1 MPGAE
6 GEAPRL
12 LLDTCAMIWVA
23 EGAPMNAQAL
33 ALLEKAE
40 REKQKVFV
48 SPISAWEIGL
58 LMARGRIV
66 STRSPETWFAEFTA
80 HPAVAL
86 APMPPEVL
94 IASSWLPGA
103 PPPDPADRIIIA
115 TARHYGLAVMTRDSR
130 ILDYAAEGHVQA
142 VKC

>member
-1 MPGAE
+1 MPGVE

-23 EGAPMNAQAL
+23 ESAPMREEAL
-33 ALLEKAE
+33 VLLEKAQK
-40 REKQKVFV
+40 EKQKVFV

-66 STRSPETWFAEFTA
+66 STRSPQAWFAEFTS
-80 HPAVAL
+80 HPAVTL

-103 PPPDPADRIIIA
+103 PPSDPADRIIIA
-115 TARHYGLAVMTRDSR
+115 TARHYGLSIITRDTR
-130 ILDYAAEGHVQA
+130 ILDYAKEGYVQA

>member
-1 MPGAE
+1 MPE
-6 GEAPRL
+6 DNGEAPRP

-23 EGAPMNAQAL
+23 EGAPLREEAR

-40 REKQKVFV
+40 TGGGEIWV

-66 STRSPETWFAEFTA
+66 STRSPSAWFAEFTA
-80 HPAVAL
+80 HPSVAL

-115 TARHYGLAVMTRDSR
+115 TARQYGLSIMTRDAR
-130 ILDYAAEGHVQA
+130 ILDYAAEGHVRA
-142 VKC
+142 MKC

>member
-23 EGAPMNAQAL
+23 EGAPLREEART
-33 ALLEKAE
+33 LLERAE
-40 REKQKVFV
+40 TGGGEIRV

-66 STRSPETWFAEFTA
+66 STRSPQAWFAEFIA

-94 IASSWLPGA
+94 IASSWLPGV

-115 TARHYGLAVMTRDSR
+115 TARQYGLSIMTRDAR
-130 ILDYAAEGHVQA
+130 ILDYAAAGHVGA
-142 VKC
+142 VRC